1 MTGDRAPQQKDT
13 VQRLDARG
21 RPCPHPVIEAARA
34 AADAADGSIL
44 EVLASDPAAEHDLP
58 AWARMR
64 GHELLGCSST
74 AAGEV
79 VVRVRVRRT
88 PPAADG

>member
-1 MTGDRAPQQKDT
+1 MH
-13 VQRLDARG
+13 RLDARG

-34 AADAADGSIL
+34 AAEAPDGSVL

-64 GHELLGCSST
+64 GHQLLDCSRT

-79 VVRVRVRRT
+79 VVRVRIRRT
-88 PPAADG
+88 PPAADD